1 MGMQRMCKI
10 NESKSKQKN
19 HTQHNGPKS
28 WGGGGGRKLGNRG
41 LVWEFGILTITTD

>member
-19 HTQHNGPKS
+19 HTQHNGSKS
-28 WGGGGGRKLGNRG
+28 WAGESRKLGTRG
-41 LVWEFGILTITTD
+41 LVWEFGIITITTD

>member
-1 MGMQRMCKI
+1 MCKI

-28 WGGGGGRKLGNRG
+28 WGGGGGVGN
-41 LVWEFGILTITTD
+41 WGIEG

>member
-19 HTQHNGPKS
+19 HNTMDQKAGAGEVGN
-28 WGGGGGRKLGNRG
+28 WGQEG
-41 LVWEFGILTITTD
+41 